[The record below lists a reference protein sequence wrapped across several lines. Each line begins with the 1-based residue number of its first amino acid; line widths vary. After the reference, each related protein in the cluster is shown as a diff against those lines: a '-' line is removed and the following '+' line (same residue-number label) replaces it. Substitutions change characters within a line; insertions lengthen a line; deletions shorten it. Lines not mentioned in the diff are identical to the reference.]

1 MGMYIANPKMM
12 DLPES
17 NTIYPPK
24 KDMLNNPFFPK
35 QTKSKKKKK

>member
-1 MGMYIANPKMM
+1 MM